1 MEATENMSAKSGTGV
16 SMIESL
22 KKGTS
27 ELLVL
32 SLLNEKEMAIPQVS
46 AAMNSRS
53 NGRYTIS
60 GSYALFYRLERFGYI
75 RDSGRKIAED
85 GRRRQFYAITPSGQD
100 YLQLLTKQYSDVSKA
115 IHSIM
120 AGPKKS
126 RSSASQD

>member
-1 MEATENMSAKSGTGV
+1 MQSSENAAAKSGTGV

-27 ELLVL
+27 EMLVL
-32 SLLNEKEMAIPQVS
+32 SLLSEREMAIPLVN
-46 AAMNSRS
+46 AAMDARS
-53 NGRYTIS
+53 KGRYTIS

-85 GRRRQFYAITPSGQD
+85 GRRRQFYSITDAGRD
-100 YLQLLTKQYSDVSKA
+100 YLSLLSQQYKDLSKA

-120 AGPKKS
+120 T
-126 RSSASQD
+126 SSK